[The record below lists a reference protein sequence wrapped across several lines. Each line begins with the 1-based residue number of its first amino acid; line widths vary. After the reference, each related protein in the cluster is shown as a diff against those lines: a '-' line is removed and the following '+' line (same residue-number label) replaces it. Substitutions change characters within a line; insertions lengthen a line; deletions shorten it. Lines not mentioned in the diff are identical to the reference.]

1 MSLHKNSK
9 NKVLFGVCS
18 GLADDLEMDVSIVR
32 LGFIN
37 GAISTG
43 SILFWAYIIMALILP
58 KKD

>member
-32 LGFIN
+32 LGFII